1 MNYLIYQT
9 PSLAINWHISFISY
23 LGLGPYAGLGGEGL
37 GGLGG
42 PYWGFGAPYEE
53 VGGPYEEVGAP

>member
-1 MNYLIYQT
+1 MIK
-9 PSLAINWHISFISY
+9 FISY